1 MAVFIDTN
9 VLLRGLQ
16 PSNPSISIA
25 RDAIDRLRESG
36 ETMSVA
42 VQNIIEFWV
51 VATRPLENNSLGLS
65 AEQALS
71 EVAGFRA
78 LFEVLPEN
86 PLILPEW
93 ERLVCLYGVSGRNAH
108 DARLVAAMNVNRV
121 DKILTFNIRDVTRFR
136 DIQVLDPNSLP

>member
-1 MAVFIDTN
+1 MI
-9 VLLRGLQ
+9 
-16 PSNPSISIA
+16 
-25 RDAIDRLRESG
+25 
-36 ETMSVA
+36 VA

-51 VATRPLENNSLGLS
+51 VATRPLENNGLGLS

-93 ERLVCLYGVSGRNAH
+93 ERLVSLYGVSGRNAH